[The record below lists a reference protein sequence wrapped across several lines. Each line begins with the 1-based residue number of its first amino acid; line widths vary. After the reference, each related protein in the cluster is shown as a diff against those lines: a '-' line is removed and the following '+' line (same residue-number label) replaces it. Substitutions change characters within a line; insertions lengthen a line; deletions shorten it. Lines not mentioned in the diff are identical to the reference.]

1 MFAARNR
8 SPVTDPA
15 AFAQLYSENFARVW
29 RVLRRLGVGEAS
41 LDDASHDVFVI
52 AWRRGPEFAGR
63 SSVQTW
69 LLGIAIRVASDAR
82 RGQLRRMEPLP
93 DSLVAPE
100 NPEAEAHQPPALP
113 APSPVAPAASVEAP
127 ATRGASDPHLS
138 RAREAPASREVP
150 SDPEVAAEDPAP
162 PLMDSATPTAV
173 LPPEAP
179 ARCERSTELLFLDAA
194 EADLNRDQPV
204 AALAWL
210 DSYYKRCPSGAW
222 DARAWLIRT
231 GSLCALGRMLFAA

>member
-100 NPEAEAHQPPALP
+100 NPEAEAHQ
-113 APSPVAPAASVEAP
+113 
-127 ATRGASDPHLS
+127 
-138 RAREAPASREVP
+138 REASALVHRLLEQLRPDRREIFVLMELEQYTA
-150 SDPEVAAEDPAP
+150 PEVAEALSINLNTVYTRLRAARQDFNA
-162 PLMDSATPTAV
+162 LVKAV
-173 LPPEAP
+173 EEQ
-179 ARCERSTELLFLDAA
+179 RND
-194 EADLNRDQPV
+194 
-204 AALAWL
+204 
-210 DSYYKRCPSGAW
+210 
-222 DARAWLIRT
+222 
-231 GSLCALGRMLFAA
+231 